1 MIDNTWIASRSFA
14 RMSIAAARAARGWVV
29 CAAHS
34 LKLVWFL
41 ALYSSPCPI
50 TSCHVD
56 WLAGGARG
64 HCFRGDAV
72 QQPT

>member
-14 RMSIAAARAARGWVV
+14 RMSIAAFRIARGCVV

-34 LKLVWFL
+34 LKTLWFL
-41 ALYSSPCPI
+41 VLSI

-56 WLAGGARG
+56 LLAAGGGGR
-64 HCFRGDAV
+64 CLSGDAV
-72 QQPT
+72 RPPA